1 MACLRSRDGIDDS
14 PSCSEGGQAMCA
26 GTRRN
31 PGRTAHGAAERQV
44 LVEIATA
51 ERREPESNRMKV
63 PALPSA
69 ETEPTGIGV
78 LPANSIPESVDGLTG
93 GNLYRSI
100 RQAIVSLQFAP
111 GQRMSEN
118 ELSRLFHASRTPI
131 RDALKRLEREGLVV
145 ISPRRRTTVTRLD
158 LATFRQFVVA
168 REALE
173 RTAAEMAARKERN
186 RREALI
192 SSVTL
197 LAEQIETGDADAFH
211 ACDRAFHLQVM
222 QIANLEQVHEIVES
236 LRGLTDRIRFAHMTY
251 LESYDRAEVVR
262 QHARIA
268 EAIAMGDAG
277 AAGAAMQTHVLSV
290 VGRVVQ
296 LAGICPDLFSENLS
310 EELEQLQGS
319 LRP

>member
-1 MACLRSRDGIDDS
+1 
-14 PSCSEGGQAMCA
+14 
-26 GTRRN
+26 
-31 PGRTAHGAAERQV
+31 
-44 LVEIATA
+44 
-51 ERREPESNRMKV
+51 MKM
-63 PALPSA
+63 PALPA
-69 ETEPTGIGV
+69 ARFKPTETGPQPKGG
-78 LPANSIPESVDGLTG
+78 NPESGDVLSG
-93 GNLYRSI
+93 GDLYQNI

-118 ELSRLFHASRTPI
+118 ELSRLFHASRTPV

-145 ISPRRRTTVTRLD
+145 ISPRRRTTITRLD

-173 RTAAEMAARKERN
+173 RAAAEMAARKERDQ
-186 RREALI
+186 REALT

-211 ACDRAFHLQVM
+211 ACDREFHLQVM
-222 QIANLEQVHEIVES
+222 RIANLERVHEIVES

-251 LESYDRAEVVR
+251 LASYDRAEVVH
-262 QHARIA
+262 QHTKIA

-296 LAGICPDLFSENLS
+296 LAEMRPDLFSENLS
-310 EELEQLQGS
+310 EELGQLQDS

>member
-1 MACLRSRDGIDDS
+1 
-14 PSCSEGGQAMCA
+14 MCA
-26 GTRRN
+26 GTRRIS
-31 PGRTAHGAAERQV
+31 GRTARSAADRQV

-51 ERREPESNRMKV
+51 GHCEPESNTMKM
-63 PALPSA
+63 PALPTAKSG
-69 ETEPTGIGV
+69 PTGID
-78 LPANSIPESVDGLTG
+78 LPPTDAIPESVDVLTG
-93 GNLYRSI
+93 GSLYRSI

-145 ISPRRRTTVTRLD
+145 ISPRRRTAVTRLD

-173 RTAAEMAARKERN
+173 RTAAEMAAVKERN

-197 LAEQIETGDADAFH
+197 LAQQIETGNADAFH

-251 LESYDRAEVVR
+251 LESYDRAEVVH

-268 EAIAMGDAG
+268 EAIAVGDAG

-290 VGRVVQ
+290 IGRVVQ
-296 LAGICPDLFSENLS
+296 LAGIRPDLFSENLS
-310 EELEQLQGS
+310 EELEQLQDS

>member
-1 MACLRSRDGIDDS
+1 MH
-14 PSCSEGGQAMCA
+14 A

-31 PGRTAHGAAERQV
+31 FGRTACGVAKRQELVGVGAESYRA
-44 LVEIATA
+44 
-51 ERREPESNRMKV
+51 PESNRMKIR
-63 PALPSA
+63 ALPTA
-69 ETEPTGIGV
+69 ESEPTEID
-78 LPANSIPESVDGLTG
+78 LPPTDAIPESVNFLTG
-93 GNLYRSI
+93 GNLYGSI

-197 LAEQIETGDADAFH
+197 LADQIETGDADAFH
-211 ACDRAFHLQVM
+211 ACDRAFHLHVM

-277 AAGAAMQTHVLSV
+277 AAGVAMQTHVLSV
-290 VGRVVQ
+290 IGRVVQ
-296 LAGICPDLFSENLS
+296 LAGIRPDLFSENLS
-310 EELEQLQGS
+310 EELEQFQDS

>member
-1 MACLRSRDGIDDS
+1 
-14 PSCSEGGQAMCA
+14 MCA
-26 GTRRN
+26 GTQRN
-31 PGRTAHGAAERQV
+31 SGRTARGAAERQV
-44 LVEIATA
+44 LVESAT
-51 ERREPESNRMKV
+51 ERRREPEGNTMIM
-63 PALPSA
+63 PASPTA
-69 ETEPTGIGV
+69 ESESTGID
-78 LPANSIPESVDGLTG
+78 LPPTDAIAEPADVLTG

-100 RQAIVSLQFAP
+100 RQAIVSLKFAP

-158 LATFRQFVVA
+158 LATFRQFVFA

-222 QIANLEQVHEIVES
+222 QIANLERVHEIVEG
-236 LRGLTDRIRFAHMTY
+236 LRGLTDRIRFAHMAY
-251 LESYDRAEVVR
+251 LESYDREEVVH

-290 VGRVVQ
+290 IGRVVQ
-296 LAGICPDLFSENLS
+296 LAGMRPDLFGENLS
-310 EELEQLQGS
+310 EELEQLHDS